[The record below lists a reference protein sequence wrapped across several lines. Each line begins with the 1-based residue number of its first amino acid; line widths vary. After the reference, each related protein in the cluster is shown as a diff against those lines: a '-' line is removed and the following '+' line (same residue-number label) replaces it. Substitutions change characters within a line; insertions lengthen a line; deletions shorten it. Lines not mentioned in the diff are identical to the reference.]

1 MLGIA
6 LKVLKDGCWWKIL
19 PEVIHSGFVQQYR
32 LIVVEQYFI
41 LKNNDQRNKKFEFKN
56 KVANHWF
63 VMKMI

>member
-41 LKNNDQRNKKFEFKN
+41 LKNKD
-56 KVANHWF
+56 
-63 VMKMI
+63 